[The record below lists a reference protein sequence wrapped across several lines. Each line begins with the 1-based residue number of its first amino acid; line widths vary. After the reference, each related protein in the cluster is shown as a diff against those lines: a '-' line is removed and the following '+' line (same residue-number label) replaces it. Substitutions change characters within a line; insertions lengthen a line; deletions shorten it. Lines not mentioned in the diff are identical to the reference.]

1 MSDNKTLLKHAYDD
15 LSTVAV
21 PQATSEVEFQLK
33 ETKAQKL
40 AKRLRANLI
49 RRKQAISKN
58 ENEVNGSVN
67 ENK

>member
-1 MSDNKTLLKHAYDD
+1 MSDNKILLKHAYDD

-21 PQATSEVEFQLK
+21 PQGTSEVEFQLK